1 MSASVGFM
9 VIALTVILLVVCIMF
24 GWLKRNVEKTQDKLE
39 LAVMENQQVTFGPMI
54 RMGQFVTVY
63 HAKRKDQ
70 NVSIAVYRSNSEG
83 HILWNRERYIYSLPM
98 IEHENV
104 LKFIDSEDNN
114 PTALR
119 IICEDASH
127 GSLRQYLQW
136 NALTSKQLS
145 QLAHTAA
152 KGLCHLHNS
161 EQGRPAIAHRDINSD
176 IILVKSSL
184 TCVISNFN
192 VAVKCDNVKN
202 PSVDI
207 QV

>member
-70 NVSIAVYRSNSEG
+70 NVSIAVYSNSDG
-83 HILWNRERYIYSLPM
+83 HTLWNRERYIYSLPM

-136 NALTSKQLS
+136 NTLTSKQLG

-152 KGLCHLHNS
+152 KGLCHLHDS

-184 TCVISNFN
+184 TCVISNFS
-192 VAVKCDNVKN
+192 VAVECDNVKK